1 MGTGLALPVATREL
15 KDTMSPTNQNPVTT
29 GDRRKRLRFPL
40 DMDVRFQFSGFNRR
54 NPTQG
59 TGKVENMS
67 SSGLAFRTDEPPKP
81 GSRLAVSIA
90 WPAKRDDCSLRL
102 VFKGRVL
109 RASGGLV
116 VVTILRPEF
125 RFARKVQHGRP

>member
-1 MGTGLALPVATREL
+1 MF
-15 KDTMSPTNQNPVTT
+15 STNQTPVTT

-40 DMDVRFQFSGFNRR
+40 DMEVRFQSSGFNRR
-54 NPTQG
+54 NPTR
-59 TGKVENMS
+59 GKVKDI
-67 SSGLAFRTDEPPKP
+67 SGRALAFHTDEPPKR

-102 VFKGRVL
+102 VFEGCVL

-125 RFARKVQHGRP
+125 RFARKEQHGHP